1 MMNLSKIF
9 SRNPALYFLVAVL
22 LARTILQFYIDR
34 DIHSFLVVCITVPVF
49 LILFI
54 FLISWIFK
62 KMDSNL
68 NFMMVVIIFSIGVWA
83 DFCWRHLLKTLA
95 VVLALIG
102 VLFTI
107 GLIVHLI
114 APDSEERRRA
124 KRIKTK
130 NLLADRAAFEKNWQR
145 RIKIAEGIIC
155 LLCALLAFVSWITS
169 FKILAMVPV
178 LLGVLFLF
186 GLFANLTPMS
196 DDKFEKQL
204 AKAKAR
210 YERVEACQ
218 VKFAI
223 RRAERAER
231 LEERKKQ
238 QKPRGPAMESFHS
251 FVYWSVILCF
261 FWFKDR
267 SSLVKPDLIFCTIP
281 AWYLI
286 RSVYFFIRQKNHP
299 NGLETPF
306 VSEPPTSN

>member
-1 MMNLSKIF
+1 MNLPKVF
-9 SRNPALYFLVAVL
+9 SRSPALYFLVAVL

-34 DIHSFLVVCITVPVF
+34 DIHSFLVACIAIPAF
-49 LILFI
+49 FILFI
-54 FLISWIFK
+54 SLMSWIFK
-62 KMDSNL
+62 KMDSSQ
-68 NFMMVVIIFSIGVWA
+68 NFTMVCIIFSIGVWA
-83 DFCWRHLLKTLA
+83 DFCRRNFSKTLA

-102 VLFTI
+102 AFITI
-107 GLIVHLI
+107 GLILHLI
-114 APDSEERRRA
+114 APDSEERRQA
-124 KRIKTK
+124 KRIRSE
-130 NLLADRAAFEKNWQR
+130 NLLADRVAFEKNWQR
-145 RIKIAEGIIC
+145 RIKIAEGTIF
-155 LLCALLAFVSWITS
+155 LLCTLLAFVSWITS

-196 DDKFEKQL
+196 DEKFEKQL

-210 YERVEACQ
+210 YERLEARRA
-218 VKFAI
+218 KFVI

-238 QKPRGPAMESFHS
+238 QKPRSPAKESFHS

-267 SSLVKPDLIFCTIP
+267 SSLGKPDLIFCTIP

-286 RSVYFFIRQKNHP
+286 RAIYFFIRQKDHP
-299 NGLETPF
+299 KGLEAPF
-306 VSEPPTSN
+306 VSGPPPSN

>member
-1 MMNLSKIF
+1 MNLPKVF
-9 SRNPALYFLVAVL
+9 SRSPALYFLVAVL

-34 DIHSFLVVCITVPVF
+34 DIHSFLVACIAIPAF
-49 LILFI
+49 FILFI
-54 FLISWIFK
+54 ALMSWIFK
-62 KMDSNL
+62 KMDSSQ
-68 NFMMVVIIFSIGVWA
+68 NFTMVCIIFSIGVWA
-83 DFCWRHLLKTLA
+83 DFCRRNFSKTLA

-102 VLFTI
+102 AFITI
-107 GLIVHLI
+107 
-114 APDSEERRRA
+114 
-124 KRIKTK
+124 
-130 NLLADRAAFEKNWQR
+130 F
-145 RIKIAEGIIC
+145 
-155 LLCALLAFVSWITS
+155 LLCTLLAFVSWITS

-196 DDKFEKQL
+196 DEKFEKQL

-210 YERVEACQ
+210 YERLEARRA
-218 VKFAI
+218 KFVI

-238 QKPRGPAMESFHS
+238 QKPRSPAKESFHS

-267 SSLVKPDLIFCTIP
+267 SSLGKPDLIFCTIP

-286 RSVYFFIRQKNHP
+286 RAIYFFIRQKDHP
-299 NGLETPF
+299 KGLEAPF
-306 VSEPPTSN
+306 VSGPPPSN